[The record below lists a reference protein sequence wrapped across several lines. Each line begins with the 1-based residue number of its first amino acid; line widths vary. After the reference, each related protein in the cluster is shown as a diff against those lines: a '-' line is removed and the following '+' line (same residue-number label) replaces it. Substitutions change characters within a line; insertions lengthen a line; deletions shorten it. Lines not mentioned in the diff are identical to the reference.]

1 MDMKKIGEF
10 LKELRK
16 EKELTQEQLAEI
28 LLVSGRTVSRWETGT
43 NMPDLSVLIQ
53 MAEFYNLEIREILN
67 GERKGEMMNRELKET
82 LSTVADYNRLEKEKA
97 AKAGNIAFSLTFLIC
112 AATIIIQLVITGSL
126 PFVAG
131 ETITLLVGGVFYI
144 GTMLHYGIWDNGS
157 GFQSTPSKDILT
169 SAVCSAFFTAALVF
183 YYIRLGAE
191 VSLITPIAILFFV
204 GIAIAGF
211 ILLRILAHCS
221 RKRNT
226 ESKSAIRS
234 VKSQERQ
241 PVNILIAD
249 GNMQADMVIETL
261 KENGIPAYKQDL
273 GDAGFAAARYG
284 MGRGNDDRIAVLVAC
299 DKAGHAM
306 NILKEMGLNVSN
318 TSN

>member
-10 LKELRK
+10 LKELR
-16 EKELTQEQLAEI
+16 
-28 LLVSGRTVSRWETGT
+28 
-43 NMPDLSVLIQ
+43 
-53 MAEFYNLEIREILN
+53 
-67 GERKGEMMNRELKET
+67 
-82 LSTVADYNRLEKEKA
+82 KEKA

-157 GFQSTPSKDILT
+157 GFQSTPSKDLLT
-169 SAVCSAFFTAALVF
+169 NAVCSAFFTAALVF
-183 YYIRLGAE
+183 CYIRLGAE

-249 GNMQADMVIETL
+249 GSMQAAFDVYHQIRPVRSPKIICHSSQNTTL
-261 KENGIPAYKQDL
+261 FLPAALPAYSL
-273 GDAGFAAARYG
+273 SSARR
-284 MGRGNDDRIAVLVAC
+284 MISSVSSAVLPS
-299 DKAGHAM
+299 AM
-306 NILKEMGLNVSN
+306 PNVIV
-318 TSN
+318 T